1 MNRFLGFVKKEFFHI
16 FRDKRTMIILFGIP
30 IIQLMLFGTVI
41 TNEIKDARIAIYDQS
56 KDETTQEITAK
67 LLSSGYFLLDQNLET
82 TNDIEAILKKGQV
95 KEVVVFG
102 RDFSGKLKREGKADV
117 QIITD
122 ASDPNLGKMLASY
135 TSGII
140 NDYILKQMGD
150 LHLPMQI
157 EPEVRMV
164 YNEGLRSVYMFVPG
178 IMAMILMLISAMMTS
193 ISITRE
199 KELGTMEILLVS
211 PLRPVQIILG
221 KVTPYLLL
229 SFINAI
235 IILGIGHFI
244 FGVPI
249 KGSWVL
255 LLGESILFIL
265 MALCLGIMISS
276 LAKTQMVAMFI
287 SVIALM
293 LPTILLSGFIFS
305 IENMPLPLQ
314 VVSHIIPPR
323 WFIVILRNIMLKGVG
338 LAYVWKETLILVFMA
353 AVFVTVAVKKFKTR
367 LE

>member
-1 MNRFLGFVKKEFFHI
+1 MDRFLGFVKKEFFHI
-16 FRDKRTMIILFGIP
+16 FRDRRTMIILFGIP

-56 KDETTQEITAK
+56 KDEMTQEITSK
-67 LLSSGYFLLDQNLET
+67 LLSSGYFLLDQNLQT
-82 TNDIEAILKKGQV
+82 TNDIEAILKKGRV
-95 KEVVVFG
+95 KEVLVFG
-102 RDFSGKLKREGKADV
+102 SDFSRKLKREGKADI
-117 QIITD
+117 QIIAD
-122 ASDPNLGKMLASY
+122 ASDPNLAKMLTSY
-135 TSGII
+135 TTGII
-140 NDYILKQMGD
+140 NDYIFKEMGD

-157 EPEVRMV
+157 EPEVRMI
-164 YNEGLRSVYMFVPG
+164 YNENLQSVYMFVPG

-229 SFINAI
+229 SIINAFV
-235 IILGIGHFI
+235 ILGIGHFI

-255 LLGESILFIL
+255 LMGESVLFIL

-276 LAKTQMVAMFI
+276 LSKTQMVAMFI

-338 LAYVWKETLILVFMA
+338 IAYVWKETLVLVFMA
-353 AVFVTVAVKKFKTR
+353 LLFVTVAVKKFKTR

>member
-1 MNRFLGFVKKEFFHI
+1 MYRFWGFVKKEFFHI
-16 FRDKRTMIILFGIP
+16 FRDRRTMIILFGIP
-30 IIQLMLFGTVI
+30 ILQLMLFGTVI

-56 KDETTQEITAK
+56 KDEVTQEITNK
-67 LLSSGYFLLDQNLET
+67 LLSSGYFLLDRNLERME
-82 TNDIEAILKKGQV
+82 DYEAAFKQGNV
-95 KEVVVFG
+95 KEVLVFG
-102 RDFSGKLKREGKADV
+102 SEFGRKLKREGKADV
-117 QIITD
+117 QIIAD
-122 ASDPNLGKMLASY
+122 ASDPNLGKMLAAY
-135 TSGII
+135 TTSII
-140 NDYILKQMGD
+140 NDYIRREMGELQMP
-150 LHLPMQI
+150 LQI
-157 EPEVRMV
+157 DPEVRMV
-164 YNEGLRSVYMFVPG
+164 YNENLKSVYMFVPG

-221 KVTPYLLL
+221 KVTPYLAL
-229 SFINAI
+229 SIINAL

-255 LLGESILFIL
+255 LLGESVLFIL
-265 MALCLGIMISS
+265 MALCLGILIST

-314 VVSHIIPPR
+314 IVSNVMPPK
-323 WFIVILRNIMLKGVG
+323 WFIIILRNIMLKGVG
-338 LAYVWKETLILVFMA
+338 LGYVWKETLVLIFMA
-353 AVFVTVAVKKFKTR
+353 TVFVGIAVKKFKVR

>member
-1 MNRFLGFVKKEFFHI
+1 MDRFLGFVKKEFFHI
-16 FRDKRTMIILFGIP
+16 FRDRRTMIILFGIP

-56 KDETTQEITAK
+56 KDEVTQEITAK
-67 LLSSGYFLLDQNLET
+67 LLSSGYFLLDRNLENT
-82 TNDIEAILKKGQV
+82 AGIEAIFKQGRV
-95 KEVVVFG
+95 KEVLVFG
-102 RDFSGKLKREGKADV
+102 RDFSRKLKREGKADV
-117 QIITD
+117 QIIAD
-122 ASDPNLGKMLASY
+122 ASDPNLGKLLASY
-135 TSGII
+135 TTGII

-157 EPEVRMV
+157 EPEVRMI
-164 YNEGLRSVYMFVPG
+164 YNEGLKSVYMFVPG

-221 KVTPYLLL
+221 KVMPYLVL
-229 SFINAI
+229 SIINAL
-235 IILGIGHFI
+235 IILGLGHFI

-249 KGSWVL
+249 KGSWIL
-255 LLGESILFIL
+255 LMGESVLFIL
-265 MALCLGIMISS
+265 MALCLGILISS
-276 LAKTQMVAMFI
+276 QAKTQMVAMFI

-305 IENMPLPLQ
+305 IENMPVPLQ
-314 VVSHIIPPR
+314 IVSNIMPTR

-338 LAYVWKETLILVFMA
+338 FAYIWKETLILVFMA
-353 AVFVTVAVKKFKTR
+353 VVFITIAVKKFKTR

>member
-1 MNRFLGFVKKEFFHI
+1 MDRFLGFFKKEFFHI
-16 FRDKRTMIILFGIP
+16 FRDRRTMIILFGIP

-41 TNEIKDARIAIYDQS
+41 TNEIKDARIAIFDQS
-56 KDETTQEITAK
+56 KDEMTQEITSK
-67 LLSSGYFLLDQNLET
+67 LLSSGYFLLDQNLQT
-82 TNDIEAILKKGQV
+82 TNDIEAILKKGRV
-95 KEVVVFG
+95 KEVLIFG
-102 RDFSGKLKREGKADV
+102 RDFSRKLKREGKADI
-117 QIITD
+117 QIIAD
-122 ASDPNLGKMLASY
+122 ASDPNLAKMLTSY
-135 TSGII
+135 TTGII
-140 NDYILKQMGD
+140 NDYIFKKMDD

-164 YNEGLRSVYMFVPG
+164 YNENLQSVYMFVPG

-211 PLRPVQIILG
+211 PLRPIQIILG

-229 SFINAI
+229 SIINAVL
-235 IILGIGHFI
+235 ILGIGHFI

-255 LLGESILFIL
+255 LMGESVLFIL
-265 MALCLGIMISS
+265 MALCVGIMISS
-276 LAKTQMVAMFI
+276 LSKTQMVAMFI

-305 IENMPLPLQ
+305 IENMPLSLQ

-338 LAYVWKETLILVFMA
+338 IAYVWKETLVLVFMA
-353 AVFVTVAVKKFKTR
+353 LLFVTIAVKKFKTR

>member
-1 MNRFLGFVKKEFFHI
+1 
-16 FRDKRTMIILFGIP
+16 MIILFGIP

-56 KDETTQEITAK
+56 KDEMTKEITSK
-67 LLSSGYFLLDQNLET
+67 LLSSGYFLLDQNLQT
-82 TNDIEAILKKGQV
+82 TNDIEAILKKGRV
-95 KEVVVFG
+95 KEVLVFG
-102 RDFSGKLKREGKADV
+102 SDFSRKLKREGKADI
-117 QIITD
+117 QIIAD
-122 ASDPNLGKMLASY
+122 ASDPNLAKMLTSY
-135 TSGII
+135 TTGII
-140 NDYILKQMGD
+140 NDYIFKEMGD

-157 EPEVRMV
+157 EPEVRMI
-164 YNEGLRSVYMFVPG
+164 YNENLQSVYMFVPG

-229 SFINAI
+229 SIINAFV
-235 IILGIGHFI
+235 ILGIGHFI

-255 LLGESILFIL
+255 LMGESVLFIL

-276 LAKTQMVAMFI
+276 LSK
-287 SVIALM
+287 
-293 LPTILLSGFIFS
+293 
-305 IENMPLPLQ
+305 
-314 VVSHIIPPR
+314 
-323 WFIVILRNIMLKGVG
+323 
-338 LAYVWKETLILVFMA
+338 
-353 AVFVTVAVKKFKTR
+353 TVA
-367 LE
+367 LSNGM

>member
-1 MNRFLGFVKKEFFHI
+1 MDRFLGFVKKEFFHI
-16 FRDKRTMIILFGIP
+16 FRDRRTMIILFGIP

-56 KDETTQEITAK
+56 KDEMTQEITSK
-67 LLSSGYFLLDQNLET
+67 LLSSGYFLLDRNLQT
-82 TNDIEAILKKGQV
+82 TNDIEAILKKGRV
-95 KEVVVFG
+95 KEVLVFG
-102 RDFSGKLKREGKADV
+102 RDFSRKLKREGKADI
-117 QIITD
+117 QIIAD
-122 ASDPNLGKMLASY
+122 ASDPNLAKMLTSY
-135 TSGII
+135 TTGII
-140 NDYILKQMGD
+140 NDYIFKEMGD
-150 LHLPMQI
+150 LHLPMQV

-164 YNEGLRSVYMFVPG
+164 YNENLQSVYMFVPG

-229 SFINAI
+229 SIINAVL
-235 IILGIGHFI
+235 ILGIGHFI

-255 LLGESILFIL
+255 LMGESVLFIL

-276 LAKTQMVAMFI
+276 LSKTQMVAMFI

-338 LAYVWKETLILVFMA
+338 MAYVWKETLVLVFMA
-353 AVFVTVAVKKFKTR
+353 LLFVTIAVKKFKTR